1 MTQSKTE
8 GDTET
13 GIKPQRELEKEI
25 ESLEIQNA
33 TLEEERNRYKSQL
46 EEAQQALAELGAR
59 AQLAETNELK
69 LWRTLNEINGQ
80 LSALRGRAAG
90 LEAQAE

>member
-59 AQLAETNELK
+59 TQLAEMNELK
-69 LWRTLNEINGQ
+69 LWRTLNELNSQ
-80 LSALRGRAAG
+80 VSALRGRAAG
-90 LEAQAE
+90 LEGRAE